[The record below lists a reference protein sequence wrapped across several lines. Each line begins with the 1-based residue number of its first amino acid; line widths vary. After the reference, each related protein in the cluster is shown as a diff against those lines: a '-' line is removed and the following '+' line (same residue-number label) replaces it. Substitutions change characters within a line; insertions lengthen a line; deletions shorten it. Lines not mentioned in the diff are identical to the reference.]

1 MAVDARFFPKLSRR
15 SGKWSF
21 ARLDR
26 PAWEIPLS
34 PFLRTS
40 STLPLCRQM
49 IVALAFNF
57 LMFLSGIRR
66 LNCSHQGLADSL
78 GN

>member
-1 MAVDARFFPKLSRR
+1 M
-15 SGKWSF
+15 
-21 ARLDR
+21 
-26 PAWEIPLS
+26 
-34 PFLRTS
+34 RTS

-57 LMFLSGIRR
+57 PLFLSGIRR
-66 LNCSHQGLADSL
+66 LNCSHQDLADSL